1 MELRDELQKTFGD
14 SYTIERELGG
24 GGMSRVFLAVE
35 QSLGRPVVVKVLPNE
50 TAGAVSI
57 ERFKREIRLAAS
69 LQQANIV
76 PVLSAGDA
84 SGVPYY
90 TMPFVK
96 GESLRS
102 RLATEGV
109 LPVAECIAILRDV
122 TRALAFAHAEG
133 VVHRDIKPDNIL
145 LSGGTAVVTDFGI
158 AKAVD
163 TSSAHATTT
172 LTQLG
177 VALGTPA
184 YMAPEQVVGE
194 SVDHRAD
201 LYSLGVVAYEMLTGN
216 TPFAGR
222 SSQAMLAAH
231 VMEVPPA
238 ISDKCPAAPAGLLE
252 LVTRCL
258 AKEQADRP
266 QSAAVVL
273 RALDS
278 LSTPHAQA
286 RRATTTDE
294 PRATSTIAVLPFANM
309 SSDPDAE
316 FLSDGISE
324 ELLNALARFK
334 GVRVI
339 ARASSFAFKGKDVD
353 LREIGQRLGASLLL
367 DGSLRRSGNRL
378 RISAQLIDAT
388 TGVQRWSDRYDRE
401 LKDVFEIQDD
411 ITTAIRDALGAILGV
426 LDGASTVQR
435 AIDPETY
442 EVFLRGRYFMNRPP
456 EGIAKSFPL
465 LKEAA
470 ERAPEYGPALLDLA
484 RMYTMLANFGI
495 MDNHIARP
503 AARDLA
509 NRALRIDPNDGGAHT
524 ELGSTALLYE
534 YDFSLAHYHF
544 ERGIELAPHDPWTCG
559 SASFLYS
566 AIGDYETAKGLTR
579 RCVAADPV
587 HPFAHVVDAWQYY
600 FAREWNEVITRSDR
614 VAELDPHYS
623 EAYRVRAYALAQL
636 GRFDEAVRE
645 AERTVELSG
654 RHPYQLSALCYV
666 LAAGGRTGEARRVLA
681 ELLAPSQSATISLLA
696 VATAQLALGDVDDFF
711 ATMEP
716 YYASRGHWMPM
727 LRADPVFDPARE
739 DPRFAELLRRVGLP
753 NGDGRPNPSVLRP
766 AQPNA

>member
-35 QSLGRPVVVKVLPNE
+35 QSLGRPVVVKVLPSE

-76 PVLSAGDA
+76 PLLSAGEA
-84 SGVPYY
+84 AGVPYY

-96 GESLRS
+96 GESLRV
-102 RLATEGV
+102 RLATEGT
-109 LPVAECIAILRDV
+109 LPVAECVAILRDV
-122 TRALAFAHAEG
+122 ARALAFAHAEN
-133 VVHRDIKPDNIL
+133 VVHRDIKPENIL

-163 TSSAHATTT
+163 ASSTHATTT

-184 YMAPEQVVGE
+184 YMAPEQIVGE
-194 SVDHRAD
+194 SVDGRAD
-201 LYSLGVVAYEMLTGN
+201 IYSLGVVAYEMLTGA

-238 ISDKCPAAPAGLLE
+238 IVDKCPGAPAGLLE

-278 LSTPHAQA
+278 LTTPHATA
-286 RRATTTDE
+286 TRAAPTDE
-294 PRATSTIAVLPFANM
+294 PRAASTIAVLPFANM
-309 SSDPDAE
+309 SSDPDTE

-324 ELLNALARFK
+324 ELLNTLARLK
-334 GVRVI
+334 GLRVI
-339 ARASSFAFKGKDVD
+339 ARASSFAFKGKSVD

-378 RISAQLIDAT
+378 RISAQLIDAA

-401 LKDVFEIQDD
+401 MKDVFEIQDD
-411 ITTAIRDALGAILGV
+411 ITAAIRDALGTVLGV
-426 LDGASTVQR
+426 VDGAPNVQR

-442 EVFLRGRYFMNRPP
+442 ELLLRGRYFMNRPP
-456 EGIAKSFPL
+456 EGIAKGSAL

-484 RMYTMLANFGI
+484 RMYTVLANFGI
-495 MDNHIARP
+495 MDNHVARP
-503 AARDLA
+503 AARDFA
-509 NRALRIDPNDGGAHT
+509 MRALRFDPSNGGAHT
-524 ELGSTALLYE
+524 ELGTTAFLYE
-534 YDFSLAHYHF
+534 YDFSLARQHF
-544 ERGIELAPHDPWTCG
+544 ERGIELSPHDPWTCG
-559 SASFLYS
+559 SASFLYG

-579 RCVAADPV
+579 RSVAADPV
-587 HPFAHVVDAWQYY
+587 NPFAHLIDAWPYY
-600 FAREWNEVITRSDR
+600 FAREWKEVITRCDR

-623 EAYRVRAYALAQL
+623 GAYPVRAYALAHL
-636 GRFDEAVRE
+636 GRFDEALRA

-654 RHPYQLSALCYV
+654 RHPYQLTALCYV
-666 LAAGGRTGEARRVLA
+666 LAAAGRTDEARRVLA
-681 ELLAPSQSATISLLA
+681 ELVALSQSATISLFP
-696 VATAQLALGDVDDFF
+696 VATAQLALGDVDNFF
-711 ATMEP
+711 ATMER
-716 YYASRGHWMPM
+716 YYTSRGHWMPM
-727 LRADPVFDPARE
+727 LRADAVFDPARE
-739 DPRFAELLRRVGLP
+739 DPRFADLLRRVGVP
-753 NGDGRPNPSVLRP
+753 EWRRTT
-766 AQPNA
+766 

>member
-14 SYTIERELGG
+14 SYSIERELGG

-35 QSLGRPVVVKVLPNE
+35 QALGRPVVVKVLPSE

-76 PVLSAGDA
+76 PVLSAGEA
-84 SGVPYY
+84 CGVPYY

-102 RLATEGV
+102 RLATEGA
-109 LPVAECIAILRDV
+109 LPVAECVMILRDV
-122 TRALAFAHAEG
+122 ARALAFAHAEG

-163 TSSAHATTT
+163 ASSARGSPT

-201 LYSLGVVAYEMLTGN
+201 IYSLGVVAYEMLTGN

-222 SSQAMLAAH
+222 SSQAMLAAQ

-238 ISDKCPAAPAGLLE
+238 ISDRCPGAPAGMIE

-273 RALDS
+273 RALDA
-278 LSTPHAQA
+278 LSAPHAPA
-286 RRATTTDE
+286 TRASPTDE
-294 PRATSTIAVLPFANM
+294 SRAASTIAVLPFANM
-309 SSDPDAE
+309 SSDPDTE

-324 ELLNALARFK
+324 ELLNALARLK
-334 GVRVI
+334 GLRVI
-339 ARASSFAFKGKDVD
+339 ARASAFAFKGKNLDM
-353 LREIGQRLGASLLL
+353 REIGRRLGASLLL

-401 LKDVFEIQDD
+401 MKDVFEIQDD
-411 ITTAIRDALGAILGV
+411 ITGAIRDALGGVLGV
-426 LDGASTVQR
+426 IDRAPNVQR

-442 EVFLRGRYFMNRPP
+442 ELFLRGRYFMNRPP
-456 EGIAKSFPL
+456 EGIAKGFAL

-470 ERAPEYGPALLDLA
+470 ERAPEYEPALLDLA
-484 RMYTMLANFGI
+484 RMYTVLANFGA
-495 MDNHIARP
+495 MDNHVARP

-509 NRALRIDPNDGGAHT
+509 MRALEIDPSDGGAHT
-524 ELGSTALLYE
+524 ELGTTALLYD
-534 YDFSLAHYHF
+534 YDFSLARRHF
-544 ERGIELAPHDPWTCG
+544 ERGIELSPHDPWTCG

-566 AIGDYETAKGLTR
+566 AIGDYETAKALTR
-579 RCVAADPV
+579 RSVAADPV
-587 HPFAHVVDAWQYY
+587 HPLAHFIDAWPYY
-600 FAREWNEVITRSDR
+600 FAREWNEVITRAER
-614 VAELDPHYS
+614 VADLDPHYS
-623 EAYRVRAYALAQL
+623 EAYRVRAYALAHL
-636 GRFDEAVRE
+636 GRFDEALRA

-654 RHPYQLSALCYV
+654 RHPYQLAALCYV
-666 LAAGGRTGEARRVLA
+666 LAAAGRTSEARRVLA
-681 ELLAPSQSATISLLA
+681 ELVSLSQSATISLFA

-711 ATMEP
+711 ATMDRL
-716 YYASRGHWMPM
+716 YASRGHWMAL
-727 LRADPVFDPARE
+727 LRAEPLFDPARE
-739 DPRFAELLRRVGLP
+739 DPRFVALVRRVGVPELSP
-753 NGDGRPNPSVLRP
+753 GGSVTPTR
-766 AQPNA
+766 